1 MDISIMYSE
10 VFGILEIL
18 GKEYIDKI
26 PQKLYKYIES
36 KKSNKILVE
45 YDVTKPIKEQKIS
58 KETLEFISYLNL
70 QYWCDEKEKNELIKT
85 YKNNDRIFE
94 KYKKEKY
101 NPNELF
107 SKKYREKNVELVKNN
122 TKNPIKEVIHKI
134 INKIFSRK
142 L

>member
-1 MDISIMYSE
+1 MDISVMYSE

-18 GKEYIDKI
+18 GQEYIDKI